1 MSMDDQGQPVIRS
14 IEAGEGFEVVVAW
27 AHGRRQ
33 TVDLAP
39 EIMKYRVYAPLRTDR
54 ALFAGLRLEDD
65 GATVVWSDAI
75 DMPADTIWTLSRQ
88 SMTNEEFRAF
98 LDRWGLT
105 FDAAA
110 PALGL
115 SRRQVAYFAADK
127 PIPRTVY
134 LACQGYERLR
144 DAGQAA
150 A

>member
-1 MSMDDQGQPVIRS
+1 MDDQNQPVIRA
-14 IEAGEGFEVVVAW
+14 IEAGEGFEVVVEW
-27 AHGRRQ
+27 ADGRRQ

-39 EIMKYRVYAPLRTDR
+39 EIMKYRLYAPLRSDR
-54 ALFAGLRLEDD
+54 ALFMALRVEDD
-65 GATVVWSDAI
+65 GATVAWSDAI
-75 DMPADTIWTLSRQ
+75 DMPADTVWALALQ
-88 SMTNEEFRAF
+88 SMSNAEFRAF
-98 LDRWGLT
+98 LNRWGLT

-110 PALGL
+110 AALGL